1 MRPTFSII
9 AFTVLSGTGYGLWF
23 LLGIGIALSRAGRA
37 GPPWPAFVTAGLLL
51 GFVLVGA
58 GLLSSL
64 GHLGKP
70 ARAWRALSQW
80 RTSWLSREGVAA
92 IATFVP
98 ATLLIGIAFGVVPGG
113 IARIA
118 APALVAG
125 ALATVYCTAH
135 IYASLAPIRA
145 WSQPLVVPG
154 YALFGLYGGLL
165 CLSLMASASPGG
177 RSLDA
182 AVAGVAVASALLKLR
197 YWHAIDRQAPVDAA
211 HATGLARLGAV
222 RSFEQPHTEENY
234 LLHEMGFVLARK
246 HARRLRAIAL
256 GLAFAAPVALALLAI
271 ALPSLRI
278 ASAAGAL
285 ASGLAGLFVE
295 RWLFFAEAKH
305 AVTAYYQR

>member
-23 LLGIGIALSRAGRA
+23 LLGIVLTLSRMGRD
-37 GPPWPAFVTAGLLL
+37 GPPWPSFVVTALLL
-51 GFVLVGA
+51 GLVLVGV

-80 RTSWLSREGVAA
+80 RSSWLSREGVAA

-98 ATLLIGIAFGVVPGG
+98 AMLLIGAASG
-113 IARIA
+113 A
-118 APALVAG
+118 APAAAARVAAPVLIAG
-125 ALATVYCTAH
+125 AFATVYCTAH
-135 IYASLAPIRA
+135 IYASLATIRA

-165 CLSLMASASPGG
+165 CLWPMVDASPGG
-177 RSLDA
+177 RSLET
-182 AVAGVAVASALLKLR
+182 AVAGVAVASALLKVR
-197 YWHAIDRQAPVDAA
+197 YWHAIDHQPPVDAGD
-211 HATGLARLGAV
+211 ATGLARFGGV

-246 HARRLRAIAL
+246 HARSLRGITL
-256 GLAFAAPVALALLAI
+256 GFGFAAPVALALLALV
-271 ALPSLRI
+271 LPSLRI
-278 ASAAGAL
+278 ACAACAL
-285 ASGLAGLFVE
+285 SSGLAGLFVE